1 VEEPVASA
9 FQRFRED
16 LCPLVNFS
24 GVDVQFIEPPVNGR
38 ALPGEVAHALIS
50 PRATY
55 LRVWTMAANNE
66 REPDVDAEAGQ
77 HGGVQSVDRALA
89 VLEIL
94 ARDGHAGVS
103 DIAEE
108 MGIHK
113 STVSRLLGSLVS
125 RDMVH
130 QNSDRGKYQ
139 LGFGILR
146 LASSIPGRLSLV
158 REARPLLESLADEF
172 KETVN
177 LAVLRSNFAVNVDQA
192 MGPSTLATYDWVGSL
207 TPLHAT
213 SSGKV
218 LLAALSADERDRIL
232 KETGLPQRT
241 PRTIANRKELENQL
255 LDVARDGYAVVREE
269 FEIGLTSAAVPV
281 FNHIGAVIGAVSI
294 SGPAFR
300 FDPEKA
306 PGLIEALKQAGLQV
320 SAKMGYTRR

>member
-1 VEEPVASA
+1 MATNLD
-9 FQRFRED
+9 RE
-16 LCPLVNFS
+16 S
-24 GVDVQFIEPPVNGR
+24 
-38 ALPGEVAHALIS
+38 
-50 PRATY
+50 
-55 LRVWTMAANNE
+55 
-66 REPDVDAEAGQ
+66 DVDAESGQ

-113 STVSRLLGSLVS
+113 STVSRLLGSLVA
-125 RDMVH
+125 REIVH
-130 QNSDRGKYQ
+130 QNSERGKYQ

-158 REARPLLESLADEF
+158 REARPVLESLADEY

-177 LAVLRSNFAVNVDQA
+177 LAVLRSNYAVNVDQA
-192 MGPSTLATYDWVGSL
+192 MGPSTLATYDWVGGL

-218 LLAALSADERDRIL
+218 LLAALPADERDRIL
-232 KETGLPQRT
+232 KETGLPART
-241 PRTIANRKELENQL
+241 PRTITNRKKLETQL
-255 LDVARDGYAVVREE
+255 LDVARQGFGAVKEE
-269 FEIGLTSAAVPV
+269 FEIGLNSMSVPV
-281 FNHIGAVIGAVSI
+281 FNHLGTVIGAVSI

-300 FDPEKA
+300 FDPENE
-306 PGLIEALKQAGLQV
+306 PGLLDRLKEAGLEI
-320 SAKMGYTRR
+320 STRMGYTRR

>member
-1 VEEPVASA
+1 MAS
-9 FQRFRED
+9 
-16 LCPLVNFS
+16 
-24 GVDVQFIEPPVNGR
+24 
-38 ALPGEVAHALIS
+38 
-50 PRATY
+50 
-55 LRVWTMAANNE
+55 NND
-66 REPDVDAEAGQ
+66 REPDADADAGQ

-125 RDMVH
+125 REMVH
-130 QNSDRGKYQ
+130 QNSERGKYQ

-158 REARPLLESLADEF
+158 REARPVLESLAEEY

-177 LAVLRSNFAVNVDQA
+177 LAVLRSNYAVNVDQA

-232 KETGLPQRT
+232 KETGLPART
-241 PRTIANRKELENQL
+241 PRTIGKRDKLENEL
-255 LDVARDGYAVVREE
+255 VDVARDGYAVVREE
-269 FEIGLTSAAVPV
+269 FEIGLNSMAVPV
-281 FNHIGAVIGAVSI
+281 YNHMGSVIGSVSI

-300 FDPEKA
+300 FDPEET
-306 PGLIEALKQAGLQV
+306 PGLIDGLKQAGLQI
-320 SAKMGYTRR
+320 SAKMGFTGR

>member
-1 VEEPVASA
+1 MASNT
-9 FQRFRED
+9 D
-16 LCPLVNFS
+16 P
-24 GVDVQFIEPPVNGR
+24 
-38 ALPGEVAHALIS
+38 
-50 PRATY
+50 
-55 LRVWTMAANNE
+55 
-66 REPDVDAEAGQ
+66 EPDIDAEGGQ

-103 DIAEE
+103 EIAEE

-125 RDMVH
+125 RDIVH
-130 QNSDRGKYQ
+130 QNSERGKYQ

-158 REARPLLESLADEF
+158 REARPVLESLADQF

-177 LAVLRSNFAVNVDQA
+177 LAVLRSNYAVNVDQA
-192 MGPSTLATYDWVGSL
+192 MGPSMLATYNWVGSL

-218 LLAALSADERDRIL
+218 LLAALPADERARIL
-232 KETGLPQRT
+232 KETGLPART
-241 PRTIANRKELENQL
+241 PRTITNRTKLETQL
-255 LDVARDGYAVVREE
+255 LDVARDGYGVTLEE
-269 FEIGLTSAAVPV
+269 FEIGLNSMSVPV
-281 FNHIGAVIGAVSI
+281 YNHLGAVIGAVSI

-300 FDPEKA
+300 FDPEKE
-306 PGLIEALKQAGLQV
+306 PGLLEAMKQAGLQI
-320 SAKMGYTRR
+320 SGKMGYTGR

>member
-1 VEEPVASA
+1 MAS
-9 FQRFRED
+9 
-16 LCPLVNFS
+16 
-24 GVDVQFIEPPVNGR
+24 
-38 ALPGEVAHALIS
+38 
-50 PRATY
+50 
-55 LRVWTMAANNE
+55 NNE
-66 REPDVDAEAGQ
+66 REPDLDAEAG

-108 MGIHK
+108 MGVHK

-125 RDMVH
+125 REMVH
-130 QNSDRGKYQ
+130 QNSERGKYQ

-158 REARPLLESLADEF
+158 REARPVLEALAEEF

-177 LAVLRSNFAVNVDQA
+177 LAVLRSNYAVNVDQA
-192 MGPSTLATYDWVGSL
+192 MGPSTLATHDWVGNL

-218 LLAALSADERDRIL
+218 LLAALPAEERDRIL
-232 KETGLPQRT
+232 KETGLPSRT
-241 PRTIANRKELENQL
+241 PRTITNRKELENQL
-255 LDVARDGYAVVREE
+255 LAVGRDGYGVVREE
-269 FEIGLTSAAVPV
+269 FEIGLTAAAVPV
-281 FNHIGAVIGAVSI
+281 YNHMGAVIGAISI

-300 FDPEKA
+300 FDPEEI
-306 PGLIEALKQAGLQV
+306 PGLIETLKDAGLQA
-320 SAKMGYTRR
+320 SAKMGYTAR

>member
-1 VEEPVASA
+1 MAS
-9 FQRFRED
+9 
-16 LCPLVNFS
+16 
-24 GVDVQFIEPPVNGR
+24 
-38 ALPGEVAHALIS
+38 
-50 PRATY
+50 
-55 LRVWTMAANNE
+55 NNDPE
-66 REPDVDAEAGQ
+66 SDVDTEAGQ

-103 DIAEE
+103 EIAEE

-125 RDMVH
+125 RDIVH
-130 QNSDRGKYQ
+130 QNNERGKYQ

-146 LASSIPGRLSLV
+146 LASTIPGRLSLV
-158 REARPLLESLADEF
+158 REARPVLESLAEDF

-177 LAVLRSNFAVNVDQA
+177 LAVLRSNYAVNVDQA

-232 KETGLPQRT
+232 KETGLPART
-241 PRTIANRKELENQL
+241 PRSITSRDTLENQL
-255 LDVARDGYAVVREE
+255 LDISHDGYCVIREE
-269 FEIGLTSAAVPV
+269 FEIGLNSMAVPV
-281 FNHIGAVIGAVSI
+281 YNHMGSVIGAVSI

-300 FDPEKA
+300 FDPEKT
-306 PGLIEALKQAGLQV
+306 PGLLEALKQAGLQI
-320 SAKMGYTRR
+320 SANMGYTGR

>member
-1 VEEPVASA
+1 MASKNDP
-9 FQRFRED
+9 ESD
-16 LCPLVNFS
+16 TDTD
-24 GVDVQFIEPPVNGR
+24 G
-38 ALPGEVAHALIS
+38 
-50 PRATY
+50 
-55 LRVWTMAANNE
+55 
-66 REPDVDAEAGQ
+66 GQ

-125 RDMVH
+125 REMVH
-130 QNSDRGKYQ
+130 QNSERGKYQ

-158 REARPLLESLADEF
+158 REARPVLESLAEEF

-177 LAVLRSNFAVNVDQA
+177 LAVLRSNYAVNVDQA

-218 LLAALSADERDRIL
+218 LLAALSADDRDRIL
-232 KETGLPQRT
+232 KETGLPART
-241 PRTIANRKELENQL
+241 PRTIISRNKLEHQL
-255 LDVARDGYAVVREE
+255 LDVARDGYGVVREE
-269 FEIGLTSAAVPV
+269 FEIGLNSMAVPV
-281 FNHIGAVIGAVSI
+281 YNHMGSVIGAVSI

-300 FDPEKA
+300 FDPEA
-306 PGLIEALKQAGLQV
+306 TPGLLDALKQAGLQI
-320 SAKMGYTRR
+320 SAKMG

>member
-1 VEEPVASA
+1 MAS
-9 FQRFRED
+9 
-16 LCPLVNFS
+16 
-24 GVDVQFIEPPVNGR
+24 
-38 ALPGEVAHALIS
+38 
-50 PRATY
+50 
-55 LRVWTMAANNE
+55 NNE
-66 REPDVDAEAGQ
+66 REPDLDAEAG

-108 MGIHK
+108 MGVHK

-125 RDMVH
+125 REMVH
-130 QNSDRGKYQ
+130 QNSERGKYQ

-158 REARPLLESLADEF
+158 REARPVLEALAEEF

-177 LAVLRSNFAVNVDQA
+177 LAVLRSNYAVNVDQA
-192 MGPSTLATYDWVGSL
+192 MGPSTLATHDWVGNL

-218 LLAALSADERDRIL
+218 LLAALPAEERDRIL
-232 KETGLPQRT
+232 KETGLPSRT
-241 PRTIANRKELENQL
+241 PRTITNRKELENQL
-255 LDVARDGYAVVREE
+255 LAVGRDGYGVVREE
-269 FEIGLTSAAVPV
+269 FEIGLTAAAVPV
-281 FNHIGAVIGAVSI
+281 YNHMGAVIGAISI

-300 FDPEKA
+300 FDPEEI
-306 PGLIEALKQAGLQV
+306 PGLIETLKDAGLQV
-320 SAKMGYTRR
+320 SAKMGYTAR